1 VYSEYTPDDGWRNC
15 PKHVVSCQNKIC
27 EISVS
32 GWFYYKE
39 IHKISTGGNT
49 QQGSGACYCIE
60 LIDSKTKIH
69 EVMMSLQL

>member
-1 VYSEYTPDDGWRNC
+1 
-15 PKHVVSCQNKIC
+15 
-27 EISVS
+27 VS

-49 QQGSGACYCIE
+49 QQGSGACYCID

-69 EVMMSLQL
+69 EVMMSLHVKDCSVNAYTHILMGTEAEM